1 MTPSFFKK
9 KGDFW
14 GNLGGGSRTKIYP
27 KIRPLSHV
35 MLLIPNRKIR
45 KLFL

>member
-14 GNLGGGSRTKIYP
+14 GNLGGACRTENYQKKSP
-27 KIRPLSHV
+27 PFPRHAFNS
-35 MLLIPNRKIR
+35 
-45 KLFL
+45 